1 MCTSSCILTCASALH
16 LQVGTPSAHSTATG
30 GKYTPDSAINQ
41 PALYQV
47 LQQTDAKIGHAAFGS
62 SHGYVVPPR
71 IVPPPSPPT
80 NGAGGGKRGVGSK
93 GGDGGVAM
101 ALDPAELEYLDEAA
115 LKARYESLRAVERE
129 ENAPQDVCDIIEAQ
143 ERKRKRKLE
152 APLGDMQ

>member
-1 MCTSSCILTCASALH
+1 MD
-16 LQVGTPSAHSTATG
+16 
-30 GKYTPDSAINQ
+30 TPDSAINQ

-71 IVPPPSPPT
+71 NVHPPPPPT
-80 NGAGGGKRGVGSK
+80 SGAGAGAGAGGGKRGGVGSK